1 VTSKHNLTNIA
12 LLSSN
17 IVHLNQM
24 QQISTSY
31 ILLSMMDNAL
41 RVHLAQ
47 PTHSDLSTMTLLQLC
62 RYAIKLH
69 QSSLTNNDVVDM
81 KSRVTFEQNY
91 PTMKIF

>member
-1 VTSKHNLTNIA
+1 
-12 LLSSN
+12 
-17 IVHLNQM
+17 
-24 QQISTSY
+24 
-31 ILLSMMDNAL
+31 MMDNAL

-91 PTMKIF
+91 PTMKIFNSITTSSKVMVIFPI